1 MNEDQEEKN
10 DEQITEED
18 EAEEND
24 LKNYMAEIQMLE
36 TDFSDLEELDIEE
49 LQEIQDAIA
58 QVKEGEEL
66 SLDTDEITESSLGH
80 TESETELKIEKDIRE
95 DMISDFSDLDEIDLD
110 ELRDMQEAIES
121 VKHEEMESVSEG
133 EQEVQKTQ
141 EVSIELEERIKKELL
156 KRKDVEEEVI
166 TAEKFLEYIKKKRDK
181 IWYHALY
188 YLAFNIED
196 HIASKA
202 LLYDVLKDVTSK
214 SPIDPIPENQFYF
227 GLGYLLRLHLNTK
240 QVVRFLRDGKFKINI
255 NIDSLKEMLEI
266 SGEPIS
272 TRPIIK
278 EQEKKKMYKDFLKEN
293 FFDI

>member
-10 DEQITEED
+10 NDQITEQD
-18 EAEEND
+18 EAEKDD
-24 LKNYMAEIQMLE
+24 LKVYMAEIQMLE

-49 LQEIQDAIA
+49 LQEIQDAIS
-58 QVKEGEEL
+58 QVKKGEEL
-66 SLDTDEITESSLGH
+66 SLDTEEITEPSLGY
-80 TESETELKIEKDIRE
+80 TESETGLKIEKEIRE

-110 ELRDMQEAIES
+110 ELRDMQDAIES

-133 EQEVQKTQ
+133 EQEVQKAQ

-166 TAEKFLEYIKKKRDK
+166 TAEKFLEYIKNKRDK

-214 SPIDPIPENQFYF
+214 SPIDPIPEHQFYF
-227 GLGYLLRLHLNTK
+227 GLGYLLRLHLNKK
-240 QVVRFLRDGKFKINI
+240 QVVRFLRDGNFKINVNI
-255 NIDSLKEMLEI
+255 NSLKEMLEI
-266 SGEPIS
+266 SGQPIS
-272 TRPIIK
+272 TRPVIK